1 MREERQECSK
11 LSEKA
16 AKAFTSGKRS
26 LQDLAG
32 NSGFYLPPT
41 PPPRQ
46 PLPPHPGQAAAAPA
60 RSGPLLPRRSPW
72 AAGAVGSSGTYSS
85 QLYRGRR
92 VWAAL
97 GCWVP
102 ARVTIKRSLVSASF
116 LGTKSVL
123 LKGKREAK
131 LVANTAPNLVEKG

>member
-1 MREERQECSK
+1 MKK
-11 LSEKA
+11 LQKP
-16 AKAFTSGKRS
+16 
-26 LQDLAG
+26 
-32 NSGFYLPPT
+32 LPQGRDHFRT
-41 PPPRQ
+41 WLGIQVFICHQHPPPRQ